1 MAFALDPMGEC
12 CFLFFYETK
21 KSLALRRRT
30 ILSTKLFIYRILVSG
45 KLTTRPFIYHIW
57 VSGKLSLHVYSSKH
71 KEERQQEFPIKFY
84 SGNPRL
90 YIFIT
95 AL

>member
-12 CFLFFYETK
+12 CFLFSMKEK

-45 KLTTRPFIYHIW
+45 KL
-57 VSGKLSLHVYSSKH
+57 SLHVHFSKH

-90 YIFIT
+90 YIFII